1 MLKAEG
7 ETLPDYFDTPCI
19 REVTDE
25 NYRVAPVQLPID
37 KELSNNLVYL
47 YTFNVS
53 EGLAPATW
61 GTVDHQQKK
70 AWFKNVVYNV
80 LYFPIYLKGD
90 SIIPFAS
97 PFYITSPDT
106 LYTSATFVP
115 LYPEEPEK
123 KGKLLLKRK
132 YP

>member
-80 LYFPIYLKGD
+80 LYFPVYLERRQHH
-90 SIIPFAS
+90 PVCLALLHHLARHALHFRHVR
-97 PFYITSPDT
+97 T
-106 LYTSATFVP
+106 P
-115 LYPEEPEK
+115 LPGRTGK
-123 KGKLLLKRK
+123 KGKTPFKT
-132 YP
+132 